1 VTDQQTKGTMEK
13 RITTLEVRMD
23 QTAKSIDHLDRS
35 IKDLRLD
42 MDKKFIH
49 IEEKMDKKF
58 IHIEEK
64 MDKKFIHFE
73 EKIDKRFV
81 RIEEIIDRKF
91 CWAISIQLTSMLAMM
106 AMMGKIAQIY

>member
-1 VTDQQTKGTMEK
+1 MEK
-13 RITTLEVRMD
+13 RVTTLEVRMD
-23 QTAKSIDHLDRS
+23 ETAKSIDRLDRS
-35 IKDLRLD
+35 ITDLRLD

-49 IEEKMDKKF
+49 FEEKMDKRF
-58 IHIEEK
+58 I
-64 MDKKFIHFE
+64 
-73 EKIDKRFV
+73 

>member
-1 VTDQQTKGTMEK
+1 MEK

-23 QTAKSIDHLDRS
+23 QTSKSIDRLDRS
-35 IKDLRLD
+35 ITDLRLD

-49 IEEKMDKKF
+49 
-58 IHIEEK
+58 
-64 MDKKFIHFE
+64 FE
-73 EKIDKRFV
+73 EKLDKRFF

>member
-1 VTDQQTKGTMEK
+1 
-13 RITTLEVRMD
+13 MD
-23 QTAKSIDHLDRS
+23 QTAKSIDRLDRS
-35 IKDLRLD
+35 ITDLRLD

-49 IEEKMDKKF
+49 FEEKM
-58 IHIEEK
+58 E
-64 MDKKFIHFE
+64 
-73 EKIDKRFV
+73 KRFV

>member
-1 VTDQQTKGTMEK
+1 MEK
-13 RITTLEVRMD
+13 RVTTLEVRMD
-23 QTAKSIDHLDRS
+23 QTAKSIDRLDQS
-35 IKDLRLD
+35 ITNLRID

-49 IEEKMDKKF
+49 V
-58 IHIEEK
+58 EEK

-91 CWAISIQLTSMLAMM
+91 CWSISIQITSMLATL
-106 AMMGKIAQIY
+106 AFMGKIAQIY

>member
-1 VTDQQTKGTMEK
+1 MEK
-13 RITTLEVRMD
+13 RVTTLEVRMD
-23 QTAKSIDHLDRS
+23 QTAKSIDRLDRS
-35 IKDLRLD
+35 ITELRLD

-49 IEEKMDKKF
+49 FEEKMDKRF
-58 IHIEEK
+58 I
-64 MDKKFIHFE
+64 
-73 EKIDKRFV
+73 